1 MVSNFP
7 SDNTFRRHIK
17 SEIPQAV
24 LTYMRDGDKAMKDKC
39 LPYISRMYDGLHA
52 NDVWI
57 ADNHTFD
64 IQSYD
69 EDNGTIHR
77 LYLTA
82 FWMPKAE
89 CWSAGI
95 YATVRTPSQQ
105 SSH

>member
-1 MVSNFP
+1 
-7 SDNTFRRHIK
+7 
-17 SEIPQAV
+17 
-24 LTYMRDGDKAMKDKC
+24 MRDGDKAMKDKC
-39 LPYISRMYDGLHA
+39 QPYISRMYDGLHA

-82 FWMPKAE
+82 FLDAKSGVLVGWNM
-89 CWSAGI
+89 AGI
-95 YATVRTPSQQ
+95 YLS
-105 SSH
+105 